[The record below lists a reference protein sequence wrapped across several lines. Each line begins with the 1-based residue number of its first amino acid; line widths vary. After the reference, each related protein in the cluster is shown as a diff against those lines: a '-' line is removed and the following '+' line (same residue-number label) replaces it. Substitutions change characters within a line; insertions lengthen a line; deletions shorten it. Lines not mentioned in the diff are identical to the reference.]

1 MAQLLSNKG
10 IFIAGALA
18 ANNEIPNDW
27 VNCRIRNRGT
37 STANASV
44 IFYRDN
50 AKTLSMATAYILE
63 AGEAL
68 DLNTGSATGYP
79 IGITVPSGAI
89 VDYLFT
95 Y

>member
-1 MAQLLSNKG
+1 MAQLLSNRG
-10 IFIAGALA
+10 VFIAGTINAD
-18 ANNEIPNDW
+18 NEIPNNW
-27 VNCRIRNRGT
+27 VNCRIRNRST
-37 STANASV
+37 SSANVSV

-50 AKTLSMATAYILE
+50 AKTLSNATAYILE

-68 DLNTGSATGYP
+68 DLNTGSATGFP

-89 VDYLFT
+89 VDYIFT